1 MHLGLSVDG
10 ENMVGRLSLL
20 FVLILASCTL
30 IGCSAQQ
37 SVLPTLAPSL
47 IVHVAEPVVT
57 PNPLTQ
63 REFNR
68 VPVTPVIATQPLAE
82 EAYVCGET
90 LNSVA
95 RQYTVVSVID
105 YAEKYAQVAQQVHF
119 TNDTGVF
126 LDRIV
131 FFVEANH
138 YADAFNLQ
146 SVRLGGDELIPAL
159 DGSGFSVLLAEPLPP
174 GCVIT
179 LDLSFRVLP
188 PAVGANGVTKGYLG
202 YSLRQLNFGYWLPTV
217 APHFGG
223 EWVLN
228 EAQFIG
234 EQAVLEQADWDVTLE
249 IKGLQT
255 PPVVAAP
262 GAEVSVSDNNR
273 WRYQLLGARDFT
285 VSISPSYRVQTAQAQ
300 DGTRIEVYTFP
311 DAVVSTGQG
320 TLDGGAHVVAEAL
333 RSYEQFVA
341 LYGEY
346 PYDRLLVVQ
355 GDFPDGMEFSGL
367 VYVGTRWFYDFTGGV
382 RNYLTL
388 ITVHEIAHQWWYASV
403 GNDPANAP
411 WLDEALATYSEYV
424 YLEEYY
430 PEHKDWWWAFRINS
444 YAPVGQVD
452 RTVYEFGSLRE
463 YINAVYLRGVQM
475 LHRIRQ
481 NVGTE
486 VFFEWL
492 SDYAQTASGRIATPG
507 LLWSQLPIDAYLLTD
522 ATRAQFFQQP
532 NALMLPSEQ
541 EKSDDMSSP

>member
-1 MHLGLSVDG
+1 MSTDG
-10 ENMVGRLSLL
+10 ENMVGRLRQLVLL
-20 FVLILASCTL
+20 VLSSCTL
-30 IGCSAQQ
+30 IACAAQQ
-37 SVLPTLAPSL
+37 NVLPTLAPSL
-47 IVHVAEPVVT
+47 VAHAAEPVVT
-57 PNPLTQ
+57 PNPTGQ

-68 VPVTPVIATQPLAE
+68 VPVTPEAPSQPLVDE
-82 EAYVCGET
+82 VYLCGET
-90 LNSVA
+90 LHGAA
-95 RQYTVVSVID
+95 RQYTVVSVVD
-105 YAEKYAQVAQQVHF
+105 YAEKQAQVAQQVRF
-119 TNDTGVF
+119 ANDTGVF

-138 YADAFNLQ
+138 YAGAFDLQ
-146 SVRLGGDELIPAL
+146 SVRLANDELAPVL
-159 DGSGFSVLLAEPLPP
+159 DGAGFSVSLPDALPP

-179 LDLSFRVLP
+179 LDLTFRVLP

-202 YSLRQLNFGYWLPTV
+202 YSPRQLNLSYWLPTIS
-217 APHFGG
+217 PYFGG
-223 EWVLN
+223 DWVLN

-234 EQAVLEQADWDVTLE
+234 EQAVLEQADWDVTLD
-249 IKGLQT
+249 IKGLQS

-262 GAEVSVSDNNR
+262 GLEISVNDANR
-273 WRYQLLGARDFT
+273 WRYELLGSRDFA
-285 VSISPSYRVQTAQAQ
+285 VSISPSYRVQKAQAQ
-300 DGTRIEVYTFP
+300 DGTWIEVYTFP
-311 DAVVSTGQG
+311 DAIVSTGQG
-320 TLDGGAHVVAEAL
+320 TLDGGEHVVNEAL

-411 WLDEALATYSEYV
+411 WLDEALATYSEYI

-444 YAPVGQVD
+444 YAPTGQVD
-452 RTVYEFGSLRE
+452 RTVYEFGSMRE

-481 NVGTE
+481 DVGTE
-486 VFFEWL
+486 VFFAWL
-492 SDYAQTASGRIATPG
+492 FDYAQAASGRIATPG
-507 LLWSQLPIDAYLLTD
+507 LLWSQLPIESYVLTD
-522 ATRAQFFQQP
+522 TTRAQFFQQP
-532 NALMLPSEQ
+532 NALPLPPEQ
-541 EKSDDMSSP
+541 EKPENINSP